1 MNQNELKKK
10 LEALQKQI
18 TEIIN
23 SLDEDKKESK
33 AFEKAIDRRTSDDQY
48 VVALRELKNL
58 PFKLSAKQFAW
69 ILAFTRYHQECD
81 QDIISF
87 VKSQLK
93 RDNMNEFI
101 DQVAATLRKSYTND
115 YNQDFIQKV
124 IITLIDLTQEI

>member
-58 PFKLSAKQFAW
+58 PFKLSAKQFSW
-69 ILAFTRYHQECD
+69 IVAYTRFHPDCGD
-81 QDIISF
+81 DIINF
-87 VKSQLK
+87 FKTQLK
-93 RDNMNEFI
+93 RDNKEQFI
-101 DQVAATLRKSYTND
+101 DTVAEMLRKNYSHD
-115 YNQDFIQKV
+115 YNCQFIEGA
-124 IITLIDLTQEI
+124 INTLKEID